1 MNEERCFEFCFYLEN
16 DSYFEKFFFNVLFS
30 FLKDMH
36 HRMGNFLFSA
46 LTSPGR
52 FQKKPPVVGFSEC
65 LSTGPGGMEK
75 WLEGFALKER
85 FQAT

>member
-1 MNEERCFEFCFYLEN
+1 MKKDVLNSVFIWKMIVILK
-16 DSYFEKFFFNVLFS
+16 SFFFNVLFS

-75 WLEGFALKER
+75 WLEGFPGNLA
-85 FQAT
+85 

>member
-1 MNEERCFEFCFYLEN
+1 MKKDVLNYVFIWKMIVILK
-16 DSYFEKFFFNVLFS
+16 SFFFNVLFS

>member
-1 MNEERCFEFCFYLEN
+1 MKKDVLNSVFIWKMIVILK
-16 DSYFEKFFFNVLFS
+16 SFFFNVLFS